1 MHAVVS
7 DRVKLE
13 GNLRRAGIG
22 QEFIVHYQPVVW
34 LESGL
39 PVGVEALVRW
49 RREDGTLTSPGD
61 FMSVAEEMGLA
72 PPIGLMVMHESMRQ
86 VHAWQQ
92 GSFSGRPLTL
102 SINLSA
108 RQLRQAELVG
118 DIVEALET
126 TGFNPGMLVL
136 EITETALM
144 HDTNT
149 VAARLRDLRSLGI
162 RVALDDF
169 GTGYSSLSYLRQL
182 PLDVLKI
189 DKSFVNDIAHGSE
202 DA

>member
-1 MHAVVS
+1 G
-7 DRVKLE
+7 R
-13 GNLRRAGIG
+13 
-22 QEFIVHYQPVVW
+22 
-34 LESGL
+34 SGSASL
-39 PVGVEALVRW
+39 P
-49 RREDGTLTSPGD
+49 SPGD
-61 FMSVAEEMGLA
+61 FIAGAEESGLA

-86 VHAWQQ
+86 VHAWQH
-92 GSFSGRPLTL
+92 GSFTGRPLTL

-108 RQLRQAELVG
+108 RQLRQPELVG

-126 TGFNPGMLVL
+126 TGYNPAMLVVD
-136 EITETALM
+136 ITETALM
-144 HDTNT
+144 HHTNT

-182 PLDVLKI
+182 PLDMLKI

-202 DA
+202 DAAVARAILELGRTLHLEV